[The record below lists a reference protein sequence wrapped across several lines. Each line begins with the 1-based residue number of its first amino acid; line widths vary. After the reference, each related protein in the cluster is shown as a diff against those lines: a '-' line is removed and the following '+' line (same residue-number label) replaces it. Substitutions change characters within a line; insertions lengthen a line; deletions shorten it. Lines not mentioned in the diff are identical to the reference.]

1 VHHPLALRQ
10 GKGKK
15 DRVIPIGDRAIA
27 WIQKYLREARPT
39 LVLEPDDAT
48 LFLSADGVPIGRDHL
63 TFMAQLYHPSED
75 RQGRSLSPV
84 PPHHGH
90 ADVENGADIRFIQ
103 QMLEHSKL
111 SGTQIYTQVSIRMLK
126 HVHAATH
133 PPQLQKPEPLAKEE
147 AASGLSKEELFA
159 TLALEAEEEKQEQ
172 EKDDGII
179 APWPTM

>member
-1 VHHPLALRQ
+1 MRQ

-75 RQGRSLSPV
+75 RQCRSLSPV

-111 SGTQIYTQVSIRMLK
+111 SGHADLHSGVDP
-126 HVHAATH
+126 HVEARSRSPSSATVAEAGASR
-133 PPQLQKPEPLAKEE
+133 KLAKEE

-159 TLALEAEEEKQEQ
+159 TLAVEAEEEKQEQ

-179 APWPTM
+179 APWPNM

>member
-1 VHHPLALRQ
+1 
-10 GKGKK
+10 
-15 DRVIPIGDRAIA
+15 
-27 WIQKYLREARPT
+27 
-39 LVLEPDDAT
+39 
-48 LFLSADGVPIGRDHL
+48 
-63 TFMAQLYHPSED
+63 
-75 RQGRSLSPV
+75 
-84 PPHHGH
+84 
-90 ADVENGADIRFIQ
+90 
-103 QMLEHSKL
+103 MLEHSKP
-111 SGTQIYTQVSIRMLK
+111 SGTQIHTQVSIRMLK